1 MLHLCVVDGH
11 PSTADTEDSAARFNA
26 SGRSLRDGI
35 VALDIDVAEGT
46 SFRTRTLGIRGFG
59 RDNNEK
65 NKNMLHVN
73 GFGAH
78 DDANGDVRI
87 WVANVK
93 PSVDAE
99 TGAFLDNARVGANTT
114 VELLRLSAGVDDEL
128 EHVFTFHH
136 PLISTVN
143 RVAPVINGDKNDFW
157 VTNDHG
163 QAKTGLV
170 RI

>member
-1 MLHLCVVDGH
+1 M
-11 PSTADTEDSAARFNA
+11 

-35 VALDIDVAEGT
+35 VALDIDAAEG
-46 SFRTRTLGIRGFG
+46 SGFRTRGLGIRGFG
-59 RDNNEK
+59 EGD
-65 NKNMLHVN
+65 MLHVN

-87 WVANVK
+87 WVTNAK

-114 VELLRLSAGVDDEL
+114 VELLRLPPGADEL
-128 EHVFTFHH
+128 QHVFTFHH
-136 PLISTVN
+136 PLISTAN
-143 RVAPVINGDKNDFW
+143 RAAPVINEDKNDFW

-170 RI
+170 CT